1 MIKKKIIK
9 KIIETQKPITIEQYI
24 NLCLYSKGGYY
35 INSKVIGKKG
45 DFITAPEISQLF
57 GDILGL
63 FIFYIWEKK
72 INKPINLVELGPGK
86 GTLLIDIINIA
97 KHFTKFKE
105 SININLIEKNL
116 NLIKEQKKKLINF
129 NFFYNKTKWLRSFNL
144 PTNKPIIVY
153 ANEFLDCLP
162 IRQFYKKD
170 NKWFE
175 KMITFEQDN
184 QCFSFL
190 DVKIT
195 DTKILN
201 EIKKYQPK
209 NILEISKIREDYFS
223 KICKHIYHSGGM
235 IIIIDYGYF
244 EIPQYFTLQA
254 LCNNKKSNILDNP
267 GSQDI
272 TSLVDFK
279 KLIILAKSYK
289 LNIENFS
296 TQREF
301 FLKYGIKERTKK
313 IIEKSTKQQKD
324 NIKKGL
330 KRLIDKNNMGSLFKV
345 LVVSKYNDK

>member
-1 MIKKKIIK
+1 MIKKKIIE
-9 KIIETQKPITIEQYI
+9 KIIETNKPITIEQYI
-24 NLCLYSKGGYY
+24 NLCLYSKSGYY
-35 INSKVIGKKG
+35 INSKVIGKEG

-57 GDILGL
+57 GEIIGL
-63 FIFYIWEKK
+63 FILSIWENK

-86 GTLLIDIINIA
+86 GTLLIDIINIT
-97 KHFTKFKE
+97 KYFTKFRE
-105 SININLIEKNL
+105 SININLIEINP
-116 NLIKEQKKKLINF
+116 NLIKEQKKNLINF
-129 NFFYNKTKWLRSFNL
+129 NSFHKKTRWLRSFNL

-170 NKWFE
+170 TQWFE
-175 KMITFEQDN
+175 KMITFDQVS
-184 QCFSFL
+184 QCFSFV

-195 DTKILN
+195 DVKTLD

-223 KICKHIYHSGGM
+223 KICKHIYNSGGM
-235 IIIIDYGYF
+235 VIIIDYGYF
-244 EIPQYFTLQA
+244 DMPQYFTLQA
-254 LCNNKKSNILDNP
+254 LCNNKKSNTLDNP

-279 KLIILAKSYK
+279 KLIILAKSYE

-301 FLKYGIKERTKK
+301 FLKYGIKERAKK
-313 IIEKSTKQQKD
+313 IMEKSTKQQKD
-324 NIKKGL
+324 IIKKSL

-345 LVVSKYNDK
+345 LVVSKYHEN